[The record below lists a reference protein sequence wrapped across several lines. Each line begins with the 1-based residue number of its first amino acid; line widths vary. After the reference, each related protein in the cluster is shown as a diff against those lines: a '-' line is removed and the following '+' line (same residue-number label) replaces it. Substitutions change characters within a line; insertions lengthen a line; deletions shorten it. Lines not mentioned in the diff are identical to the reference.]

1 MRRLQLLETSDIP
14 WFPAAIRRFETE
26 FLSFLFSTF
35 RVYHPAVP
43 LLKEAMVAVGSDQI
57 LDLCSGSGGP
67 LPGIK
72 QLLERKYSLRVKI
85 VLSDKFPRREHKDL
99 THPLPQEL
107 DYLIEPVDALDVP
120 AGLNAF
126 RTLFTSFHHFDPA
139 CAKQILADAS
149 AKAPGIAV
157 FEATERSLAAVL
169 RELFLPLT
177 VLLLTPFVRPFSWKR
192 LLWTYLIPA
201 VPVVMLW
208 NGIVSDLRSYTRS
221 ELEALVESLEQNSF
235 VWQTGTCRSFLSRIT
250 FLIGRK
256 NSLSV

>member
-1 MRRLQLLETSDIP
+1 VRRLQLLETSDIP

-72 QLLERKYSLRVKI
+72 QLLERKYSLRIKI